1 MYTVH
6 ILIYN
11 IYIYCISAVVTAI
24 LDLNCPLVS
33 WRVIHLSQFISG
45 HYFCTSVCGGP
56 GGGGAGRTKKSLVVP
71 CSRDGRTSGNRKEV
85 MKTCVTRQG
94 RHTS

>member
-56 GGGGAGRTKKSLVVP
+56 GGGG
-71 CSRDGRTSGNRKEV
+71 
-85 MKTCVTRQG
+85 QG
-94 RHTS
+94 GQKNLWLYRALEMEGHQEIVKRS